1 MSKGWISLHR
11 QIWDNW
17 VWKDKPFSKGQAWID
32 LLLMANHE
40 DKKVMFG
47 NQLITIKRGSFVT
60 SIRNLCDR
68 WGWSN
73 TKVRTFLS
81 LLEQDGMIIVKSDA
95 KKTTL
100 TIVNYSIYQDSNTS
114 KNDTKTTVDFLE
126 DKNRYEQNDAET
138 TAVSIDTAGLED
150 NSKSKK
156 RHRNDAETT
165 QKHEKNDAETTAV
178 SVDIARLEDNDKS
191 KKRRKNDAET
201 TKKHTNNNNNK
212 YNNIYNAVANEVDSV
227 ISFYVNSLNDYNPN
241 NIQAIESY
249 MDDMQPA
256 LVKKAIEIAVER
268 NKRFYR
274 YVRGILE
281 NWLSKGIKTLEE
293 YEREELHKPQQREE
307 SFGGPYVPNVEE
319 TRKMLDELLRGM
331 KYESTAP

>member
-11 QIWDNW
+11 QVWDNW

-40 DKKVMFG
+40 DKKVLIG
-47 NQLITIKRGSFVT
+47 NQLITVKRGSFVT
-60 SIRNLCDR
+60 SIRKLCDR

-73 TKVRTFLS
+73 TKVRSFLS
-81 LLEQDGMIIVKSDA
+81 LLEQDGMLIVKSDA

-100 TIVNYSIYQDSNTS
+100 TIANYSDYQDSNIS
-114 KNDTKTTVDFLE
+114 KNDAKTTVDFPKI
-126 DKNRYEQNDAET
+126 KNRCEKNDAEKT
-138 TAVSIDTAGLED
+138 VVNIDTARLED

-156 RHRNDAETT
+156 R
-165 QKHEKNDAETTAV
+165 
-178 SVDIARLEDNDKS
+178 
-191 KKRRKNDAET
+191 RKNDAKT
-201 TKKHTNNNNNK
+201 TQKHTNNNDNND
-212 YNNIYNAVANEVDSV
+212 NNNAVANEVDSV
-227 ISFYVNSLNDYNPN
+227 ISFYINSLSDYNPN

-281 NWLSKGIKTLEE
+281 SWLSKGIKTLEE
-293 YEREELHKPQQREE
+293 YEREEISKTQQKEE
-307 SFGGPYVPNVEE
+307 NFGGPYVPNAEE

-331 KYESTAP
+331 KYENAAP

>member
-11 QIWDNW
+11 QVWNNW
-17 VWKDKPFSKGQAWID
+17 VWEDKPFSKGQAWID

-40 DKKVMFG
+40 DKKVLIG
-47 NQLITIKRGSFVT
+47 NQLITVKRGSFVT
-60 SIRNLCDR
+60 SIRKLCDR

-73 TKVRTFLS
+73 TKVRSFLS
-81 LLEQDGMIIVKSDA
+81 LLEQDGMLTVKSDA

-100 TIVNYSIYQDSNTS
+100 TIANYSDYQDSNIS
-114 KNDTKTTVDFLE
+114 KNDAKTTVDFPKI
-126 DKNRYEQNDAET
+126 KNRCEKNDAGKT
-138 TAVSIDTAGLED
+138 VVSIDTARLED

-156 RHRNDAETT
+156 R
-165 QKHEKNDAETTAV
+165 
-178 SVDIARLEDNDKS
+178 
-191 KKRRKNDAET
+191 RKNDAKT
-201 TKKHTNNNNNK
+201 TQKHTNNNDNND
-212 YNNIYNAVANEVDSV
+212 NNNAVANEVDSV
-227 ISFYVNSLNDYNPN
+227 ISFYINSLSDYNPN

-281 NWLSKGIKTLEE
+281 SWLSKGIKTLEE
-293 YEREELHKPQQREE
+293 YEREEISKTQQKEE
-307 SFGGPYVPNVEE
+307 NFGGPYVPNAEE

-331 KYESTAP
+331 KYESAAP

>member
-1 MSKGWISLHR
+1 MSKGWISVHR
-11 QIWDNW
+11 QIWNSW
-17 VWKDKPFSKGQAWID
+17 VWDEKPFSKGQAWID

-40 DKKVMFG
+40 DRKVLIG
-47 NQLITIKRGSFVT
+47 NQLITVKRGSFVT
-60 SIRNLCDR
+60 SIRKLCDR

-100 TIVNYSIYQDSNTS
+100 TIVNYSDYQDLNIS
-114 KNDTKTTVDFLE
+114 KNDAKTTVDFSKI
-126 DKNRYEQNDAET
+126 KNKCEKNDAEKT
-138 TAVSIDTAGLED
+138 VVSIDTARLED

-156 RHRNDAETT
+156 RRKNDTETT
-165 QKHEKNDAETTAV
+165 QKH
-178 SVDIARLEDNDKS
+178 
-191 KKRRKNDAET
+191 
-201 TKKHTNNNNNK
+201 TNNNDNND
-212 YNNIYNAVANEVDSV
+212 NNIYNAVANEVDSV
-227 ISFYVNSLNDYNPN
+227 ISFYINSLSDYNPN

-268 NKRFYR
+268 NKRFYK

-281 NWLSKGIKTLEE
+281 SWLSKGIKTLEE
-293 YEREELHKPQQREE
+293 YERKEISKTQQKEEN
-307 SFGGPYVPNVEE
+307 FGGPYVPNAEE

-331 KYESTAP
+331 KYESAAP

>member
-11 QIWDNW
+11 QVWDNW

-40 DKKVMFG
+40 DKKVLIG
-47 NQLITIKRGSFVT
+47 NQLITVKRGSFVT
-60 SIRNLCDR
+60 SIRKLCDR

-73 TKVRTFLS
+73 TKVRSFLS
-81 LLEQDGMIIVKSDA
+81 LLEQDGMLIVKSDA

-100 TIVNYSIYQDSNTS
+100 TIANYSDYQDSNIS
-114 KNDTKTTVDFLE
+114 KNDAKTTVDFPKI
-126 DKNRYEQNDAET
+126 KNRCEKNDAEKT
-138 TAVSIDTAGLED
+138 VVNIDTARLED

-156 RHRNDAETT
+156 RRRNDAETT
-165 QKHEKNDAETTAV
+165 QKH
-178 SVDIARLEDNDKS
+178 
-191 KKRRKNDAET
+191 
-201 TKKHTNNNNNK
+201 TNNNDNND
-212 YNNIYNAVANEVDSV
+212 NNNAVANEVDSV
-227 ISFYVNSLNDYNPN
+227 ISFYINSLSDYNPN

-281 NWLSKGIKTLEE
+281 SWLSKGIKTLEE
-293 YEREELHKPQQREE
+293 YEREEISKTQQKEE
-307 SFGGPYVPNVEE
+307 NFGGPYVPNAEE

-331 KYESTAP
+331 KYENAAP